1 MVGTTYLHCF
11 ALADTWHAQ
20 GKYTIFGRVID
31 GAEDTLAA
39 MERAPVNAKNRPLDD
54 IGLENV
60 RYISLNLLL
69 GSLVSGDL
77 Y

>member
-1 MVGTTYLHCF
+1 MVGTPSLHCF

-39 MERAPVNAKNRPLDD
+39 MERVPVNAKNRPLEDTR
-54 IGLENV
+54 LENV
-60 RYISLNLLL
+60 RCISLILLL
-69 GSLVSGDL
+69 GSLLSGDL